1 MYFCCEEI
9 VFTTPESHTFDR
21 ATQERQLALEREMY
35 KHICKLCDD
44 VNPDNIA
51 DIFRSMRMAKQFEE
65 VRTIEME
72 ELSKI
77 SLSCLAAQLLMKSQ
91 IAGDGRCAA
100 MSR

>member
-1 MYFCCEEI
+1 MY
-9 VFTTPESHTFDR
+9 
-21 ATQERQLALEREMY
+21 Q
-35 KHICKLCDD
+35 HICKLCDD

-77 SLSCLAAQLLMKSQ
+77 SLSCLSPQLLMKAQ